1 MLCGSVG
8 EALNCSDDVTI
19 GTVKGWELMREEILL
34 RKLLADGEGTGEE
47 RRFQLLNACLRSLR
61 NPSTVSKAEA
71 VKALRL
77 IDSLELSMRK
87 QREIADMS
95 GRQTREYEE
104 MAERVDKEIAISRE
118 KMAQAKKDLTAARL
132 VRKNRKEYA
141 LLVGMIDDL
150 PSRAETTRKLEDMQ
164 EELAQQ
170 QERQQQLEARLSER
184 RNHLHALN
192 IILANFQKL
201 LADEDSELANDAE
214 PGEKKDDGE
223 EDERSQKEKSADTV
237 SESLLFIILGRDGL
251 PGYYYEL
258 IHLRIFSNMK
268 LKTERSGKAAN

>member
-1 MLCGSVG
+1 
-8 EALNCSDDVTI
+8 
-19 GTVKGWELMREEILL
+19 MREDVLL

-47 RRFQLLNACLRSLR
+47 RRFQLLNGCLRLLR
-61 NPSTVSKAEA
+61 NASTISKAEA

-87 QREIADMS
+87 QREIAEMTK
-95 GRQTREYEE
+95 RQTKEYEK

-118 KMAQAKKDLTAARL
+118 KMTQAKADLAAARL

-141 LLVGMIDDL
+141 LLVGMIEDL
-150 PSRAETTRKLEDMQ
+150 PSRAETTRKLDDMQ
-164 EELAQQ
+164 EELTHQ

-201 LADEDSELANDAE
+201 LADENNEVSNDTSNEL
-214 PGEKKDDGE
+214 GEKKEDGDNDD
-223 EDERSQKEKSADTV
+223 RSHKELSSDTT
-237 SESLLFIILGRDGL
+237 D
-251 PGYYYEL
+251 
-258 IHLRIFSNMK
+258 M
-268 LKTERSGKAAN
+268 

>member
-1 MLCGSVG
+1 
-8 EALNCSDDVTI
+8 
-19 GTVKGWELMREEILL
+19 MREEILL

-237 SESLLFIILGRDGL
+237 ETG
-251 PGYYYEL
+251 
-258 IHLRIFSNMK
+258 
-268 LKTERSGKAAN
+268 

>member
-1 MLCGSVG
+1 
-8 EALNCSDDVTI
+8 
-19 GTVKGWELMREEILL
+19 MREEVLL

-47 RRFQLLNACLRSLR
+47 RRFQLLNSCLRLLR
-61 NPSTVSKAEA
+61 NPNTVSKAEA
-71 VKALRL
+71 IKALRL

-87 QREIADMS
+87 QREIAEMS
-95 GRQTREYEE
+95 ERQTKEYEE
-104 MAERVDKEIAISRE
+104 MAERVDREIAISRE
-118 KMAQAKKDLTAARL
+118 KMAQAKKELTAARL

-164 EELAQQ
+164 EELSQQ

-201 LADEDSELANDAE
+201 LADEDNELSSNEAGAE
-214 PGEKKDDGE
+214 PGERKDDDK
-223 EDERSQKEKSADTV
+223 DESRSQREKSSDTV
-237 SESLLFIILGRDGL
+237 DTGE
-251 PGYYYEL
+251 
-258 IHLRIFSNMK
+258 
-268 LKTERSGKAAN
+268 

>member
-1 MLCGSVG
+1 
-8 EALNCSDDVTI
+8 
-19 GTVKGWELMREEILL
+19 MREDVLL

-47 RRFQLLNACLRSLR
+47 RRFQLLNGCFRSLR
-61 NPSTVSKAEA
+61 NANTVSKAEA

-87 QREIADMS
+87 QREIAEMTK
-95 GRQTREYEE
+95 RQTKEYEE

-118 KMAQAKKDLTAARL
+118 KMTQAKVDLAAARL

-141 LLVGMIDDL
+141 LLVGMIEDL
-150 PSRAETTRKLEDMQ
+150 PSRAETTRKLDEIQ
-164 EELAQQ
+164 EELTQQ

-201 LADEDSELANDAE
+201 LADEDNELSNDTPSTE
-214 PGEKKDDGE
+214 IGEKDDGDDE
-223 EDERSQKEKSADTV
+223 EHSHRERSCDTADV
-237 SESLLFIILGRDGL
+237 G
-251 PGYYYEL
+251 
-258 IHLRIFSNMK
+258 
-268 LKTERSGKAAN
+268 

>member
-1 MLCGSVG
+1 
-8 EALNCSDDVTI
+8 
-19 GTVKGWELMREEILL
+19 MREEVLL

-47 RRFQLLNACLRSLR
+47 RRFQLLNNCLRLLR
-61 NPSTVSKAEA
+61 NPATVNKAEA
-71 VKALRL
+71 IKAMRL

-87 QREIADMS
+87 QREIAEMS
-95 GRQTREYEE
+95 ERQTKEYEE
-104 MAERVDKEIAISRE
+104 MADRVDKEIEISLE
-118 KMAQAKKDLTAARL
+118 KMAQAKKELTAARL

-141 LLVGMIDDL
+141 LLVGMIEDL

-201 LADEDSELANDAE
+201 LADEDNELSSETATEA
-214 PGEKKDDGE
+214 GERKDDE
-223 EDERSQKEKSADTV
+223 KDEQRSYKERSSDTLDTG
-237 SESLLFIILGRDGL
+237 E
-251 PGYYYEL
+251 
-258 IHLRIFSNMK
+258 
-268 LKTERSGKAAN
+268 